1 MVFTNKVGNFF
12 NKKEI
17 QYIPPVA
24 ISINV
29 YFFLSCKQKD
39 NLGRIILYFVGIK
52 MLLLF
57 IFWYV
62 DRGLIL
68 LCKLYKMLLK
78 IKKIN
83 SKCLTSVNLE
93 PPMKTFVCSIAL
105 VRS

>member
-78 IKKIN
+78 IKKLIQN
-83 SKCLTSVNLE
+83 ALRQSIWNPQWKLLSVL
-93 PPMKTFVCSIAL
+93 L
-105 VRS
+105 H